1 MKTRQRAIST
11 VIGGMMFVI
20 LLSAG
25 LAVTS
30 IALSSQISTVEM
42 HNLVSDKKIKKLQE
56 DYTIR
61 AILVGDKMN
70 VYAINEGPNPLV
82 AKTIWIIGSGTGVD
96 YSNRTELD
104 NPFIV
109 FNDDE
114 FHLVDSITVP
124 NTSSWNHV
132 YVKVVSELG
141 NIETSDFDLPIVT
154 TESEG
159 SDRVTV
165 TLLATPFIGR
175 GGADFTVTL
184 TLNNLSDTK
193 RYETNVVLTATAPI
207 SDTTN
212 VTLRIPETDS
222 TPKYSE
228 SISGS
233 HKLYLLTNSN
243 YNTVLDPGESMTIP
257 YYFSTQDSGK
267 ANFLASVTYGE
278 STGLPIPTSA
288 TASICVITSQNSA
301 TLLSCLN

>member
-132 YVKVVSELG
+132 YVKVISELG

-154 TESEG
+154 AESEG
-159 SDRVTV
+159 NDRVTV
-165 TLLATPFIGR
+165 TLSAIPFVGQKSS
-175 GGADFTVTL
+175 DFTVTL

-193 RYETNVVLTATAPI
+193 RYDASIVLTANVPI
-207 SDTTN
+207 STTTSAN
-212 VTLRIPETDS
+212 LKIPDIDS
-222 TPKYSE
+222 TPKYAE
-228 SISGS
+228 YVSGS
-233 HKLYLLTNSN
+233 HKIYLLTNSN
-243 YNTVLDPGESMTIP
+243 SNTVLDPGESMTIP
-257 YYFSTQDSGK
+257 YYFSTQDAGK
-267 ANFLASVTYGE
+267 IGRAHV
-278 STGLPIPTSA
+278 
-288 TASICVITSQNSA
+288 
-301 TLLSCLN
+301 